1 MANFHIEPARIEDCG
16 VILSFIRDLA
26 EYEHLLDQVVA
37 TEDDVRRELFG
48 EKSVIRAVVAWEDDK
63 PVGFAL
69 YFFNF
74 STFLTRRGLY
84 LEDLYV
90 TPKCRGKG
98 YGKQLMRHLARVAK
112 QEGCGRFEWSVL
124 DWNEPAIGFYES
136 LGATVM
142 LDWRICRLTGEAL
155 DRFAGNEGSK

>member
-1 MANFHIEPARIEDCG
+1 MTNIKIERITSADSSTAEA
-16 VILSFIRDLA
+16 ISLLLKQLSSQEFSFS
-26 EYEHLLDQVVA
+26 E
-37 TEDDVRRELFG
+37 RELSALINDPSSSLFLLFAEDKIAG
-48 EKSVIRAVVAWEDDK
+48 MLTLGTYLSPTGRKAWVEDVVVD
-63 PVGFAL
+63 
-69 YFFNF
+69 
-74 STFLTRRGLY
+74 STY
-84 LEDLYV
+84 
-90 TPKCRGKG
+90 RGKG